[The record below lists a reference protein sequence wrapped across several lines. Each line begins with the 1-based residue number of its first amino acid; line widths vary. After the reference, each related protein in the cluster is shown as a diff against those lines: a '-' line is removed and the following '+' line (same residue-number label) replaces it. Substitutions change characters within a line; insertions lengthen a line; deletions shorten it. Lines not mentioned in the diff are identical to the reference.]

1 MRQAYTFKFK
11 PQIFLQEL
19 TVFRESSREY
29 RIRRKLAKKREENT
43 ENRFFAANKVYND
56 DSAYCL

>member
-1 MRQAYTFKFK
+1 MRQTYTFKFK

-43 ENRFFAANKVYND
+43 ENRFFCCKQGV
-56 DSAYCL
+56 